1 MWRGGSYRE
10 YVKGGWVIGR
20 GVHRLKILIA
30 DDDKNIRRVLSIIL
44 SREGFDP
51 VMAEDGNQALEILES
66 ADAPRLAVLDWM
78 MPGVDGPG
86 VCRRVR
92 ATQSEETYKYLVL
105 LTARG
110 AQTDIISGM
119 NAGADDYVVKPF
131 DEQELRVRLRAGKR
145 IVDLQH
151 QLVQRNET
159 LKDFVYA
166 LSHDMRTPL
175 LALDLT
181 ISQAL
186 GESFGPL
193 PDEYMSILRKSRCTV
208 KELSTMTSTL
218 LGVGRFEHGADTKE
232 SVPVDLRM
240 VLNAC
245 VTELEPIWSDKGVSV
260 SLEIDPVA
268 TVIGDQQMLRRMLLN
283 LLDNAIKFTPSGKSI
298 EIVLKNVD
306 GTIQVS
312 VRDGG
317 EGVLEEDQPFLFQ
330 RFAVRRHRHKG
341 VGTGLGLFLCRRI
354 AEEHGGTV
362 RYQKSEEA
370 GSCFIVTLP
379 L

>member
-1 MWRGGSYRE
+1 M
-10 YVKGGWVIGR
+10 
-20 GVHRLKILIA
+20 KILVA

-51 VMAEDGNQALEILES
+51 VMAEDGNKALEILQS
-66 ADAPRLAVLDWM
+66 PDAPRLAVLDWM
-78 MPGVDGPG
+78 MPGLDGPA

-92 ATQSEETYKYLVL
+92 ASESEESYKYLVL

-110 AQTDIISGM
+110 AQTDVISGM

-145 IVDLQH
+145 IVDLQS

-193 PDEYMSILRKSRCTV
+193 PDEYMSVLRKSRSTV
-208 KELSTMTSTL
+208 KELSTMTNTL

-232 SVPVDLRM
+232 NVPVDLR
-240 VLNAC
+240 VVASAC
-245 VTELEPIWSDKGVSV
+245 VTELEPIWADKGVNV
-260 SLEIDPVA
+260 GLEMDA
-268 TVIGDQQMLRRMLLN
+268 SASVIGDQQMLRRLLLN
-283 LLDNAIKFTPSGKSI
+283 LLDNAIKFTPSGKDVKI
-298 EIVLKNVD
+298 TLQNLD
-306 GTIQVS
+306 NTMQMT

-317 EGVLEEDQPFLFQ
+317 EGVPDEDQPYLFE
-330 RFAVRRHRHKG
+330 RFAVRRNRHKG

-354 AEEHGGTV
+354 AEEHGGAV
-362 RYQKSEEA
+362 RYQNDAES

>member
-1 MWRGGSYRE
+1 M
-10 YVKGGWVIGR
+10 VGR
-20 GVHRLKILIA
+20 GAQRVKILIA
-30 DDDKNIRRVLSIIL
+30 DDDKNIRRVLGIIL
-44 SREGFDP
+44 SREGFET

-66 ADAPRLAVLDWM
+66 ADAPRLAVIDWM
-78 MPGVDGPG
+78 MPGLDGPG

-92 ATQSEETYKYLVL
+92 ASQTEETYKYLVL

-110 AQTDIISGM
+110 AQTDVISGM

-145 IVDLQH
+145 IVDLQQ

-193 PDEYMSILRKSRCTV
+193 PEEYMSILRKSRCTV
-208 KELSTMTSTL
+208 KELSTMTNTL
-218 LGVGRFEHGADTKE
+218 LGVGRFEHGADAKE
-232 SVPVDLRM
+232 SAHVDLRT
-240 VLNAC
+240 VLNGC
-245 VTELEPIWSDKGVSV
+245 VTELEPIWADKGVSV

-283 LLDNAIKFTPSGKSI
+283 LLDNAIKFTPAGKAI
-298 EIVLKNVD
+298 KITLQKAD
-306 GTIQVS
+306 GTMQVS

-317 EGVLEEDQPFLFQ
+317 EGVPAEDQPYLFQ

-354 AEEHGGTV
+354 AEEHGGTIA
-362 RYQKSEEA
+362 YQNSDDA

-379 L
+379 V